1 MNNGACDIENSIITK
16 VCVIA
21 FSNFSLSVD
30 GSKYR
35 IAKSLVDAG
44 YDVTVL
50 AIKDAKTKSREII
63 DGIKVSRIDGRNRPI
78 KFLKFLF
85 SALKQKPDI
94 YHSFDLKTLPLAY
107 FVSRINRSK
116 LIYDSRELY
125 VESMRDKELPKVYKR
140 IMTSVER
147 FLIKRVDGIIVVSD
161 ARADI
166 LVQRY
171 GIKRPTVIFN
181 CAPYKEYRKTTII
194 RDLLNIKDDK
204 RIVLYQGIIS
214 RGRGLENLVS
224 AARYLDDAVVVL
236 IGDGNL
242 KGELIRKVKE
252 EDLEEKVKFIDAVPY
267 EELLD
272 YTMSADLG
280 VHPIQNTCLN
290 HYYCAPNKLFEY
302 LMAGLPVAV
311 SNFPDM
317 RRIVENEGVGETFD
331 PEDPKDIARVINNI
345 LNDEEKY
352 NIMSGNALKIAKER
366 YNWEME
372 SRKMLEV
379 YERARTAKT

>member
-1 MNNGACDIENSIITK
+1 
-16 VCVIA
+16 
-21 FSNFSLSVD
+21 
-30 GSKYR
+30 
-35 IAKSLVDAG
+35 
-44 YDVTVL
+44 
-50 AIKDAKTKSREII
+50 
-63 DGIKVSRIDGRNRPI
+63 
-78 KFLKFLF
+78 
-85 SALKQKPDI
+85 
-94 YHSFDLKTLPLAY
+94 
-107 FVSRINRSK
+107 
-116 LIYDSRELY
+116 

-161 ARADI
+161 SIADI
-166 LVQRY
+166 LVKRY
-171 GIKRPTVIFN
+171 GIERPTVIFN
-181 CAPYKEYRKTTII
+181 CAPYKEYRRTTII

-204 RIVLYQGIIS
+204 RIVLYQGLIS

-252 EDLEEKVKFIDAVPY
+252 EDLEEKVKFIDAIPY
-267 EELLD
+267 KELLD

-280 VHPIQNTCLN
+280 VHPVQNTCLN

-302 LMAGLPVAV
+302 LMGGLPVAV

-345 LNDEEKY
+345 LNDEKKY
-352 NIMSGNALKIAKER
+352 NRRRRNALKIAKER
-366 YNWEME
+366 YNWEKE
-372 SRKMLEV
+372 SRKMLEF
-379 YERARTAKT
+379 YERTRTAKT

>member
-1 MNNGACDIENSIITK
+1 MKK
-16 VCVIA
+16 VCMIA
-21 FSNFSLSVD
+21 FSNFIHSLD
-30 GSKYR
+30 GTKIR
-35 IAKSLVDAG
+35 IAKSIADAG

-50 AIKDAKTKSREII
+50 AIKDDKTKSREII

-78 KFLKFLF
+78 KFLKILF

-125 VESMRDKELPKVYKR
+125 VESMRDEELPKVYKR

-161 ARADI
+161 SIADI
-166 LVQRY
+166 LVKRY
-171 GIKRPTVIFN
+171 GIERPTVIFN
-181 CAPYKEYRKTTII
+181 CAPYKEYRRTTII

-204 RIVLYQGIIS
+204 RIVLYQGLIS

-224 AARYLDDAVVVL
+224 AARYLDNAVVVL

-252 EDLEEKVKFIDAVPY
+252 EDLEEKVKFIDAIPY
-267 EELLD
+267 KELLD

-280 VHPIQNTCLN
+280 VHPVQNTCLS
-290 HYYCAPNKLFEY
+290 YYYGAPNKLFEY

-345 LNDEEKY
+345 LNDEKKY
-352 NIMSGNALKIAKER
+352 NRMRRNALKIAKER

-372 SRKMLEV
+372 SEKLLKI
-379 YERARTAKT
+379 YESLVV